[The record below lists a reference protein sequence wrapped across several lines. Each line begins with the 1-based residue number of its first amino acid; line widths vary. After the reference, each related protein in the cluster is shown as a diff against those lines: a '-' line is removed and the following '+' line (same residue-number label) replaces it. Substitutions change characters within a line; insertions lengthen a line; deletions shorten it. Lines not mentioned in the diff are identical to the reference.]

1 MLEFN
6 QEHIFADLTEIKKKT
21 EMAKKTGK
29 VVLAGIT
36 LSAVLLLSGCG
47 SEEQVDVQNISST
60 AIIMENGN
68 ALLVDLESYMKY
80 SEDIGATRYRTLAED
95 RTWVLYTSLGDK
107 LLVDN
112 ESVKFIEGEDAHQRA
127 EIIAQSLISE
137 NGQISCYDDVLSHSE
152 TR

>member
-1 MLEFN
+1 
-6 QEHIFADLTEIKKKT
+6 
-21 EMAKKTGK
+21 
-29 VVLAGIT
+29 
-36 LSAVLLLSGCG
+36 
-47 SEEQVDVQNISST
+47 
-60 AIIMENGN
+60 MENGN

-80 SEDIGATRYRTLAED
+80 SEVIGATRYRTLAED

-107 LLVDN
+107 LLVDYD
-112 ESVKFIEGEDAHQRA
+112 SVKFIEGEDAHQRA

>member
-6 QEHIFADLTEIKKKT
+6 QEHKFADLTEIKKKT

-107 LLVDN
+107 LLVDYD
-112 ESVKFIEGEDAHQRA
+112 SVKFIEGEDAHQRA